1 MDKTDLIQLVG
12 VTITDDDLKQKVE
25 VESDPREIF
34 CSVKNITR
42 AEWAAA
48 GQKGLKPAACVV
60 IWANEYQG
68 EEIAIL
74 GGRRYGV
81 YRTYQPNPEEL
92 ELYLEKK
99 GGV

>member
-12 VTITDDDLKQKVE
+12 LTIVDDAQKQKVE
-25 VESDPREIF
+25 VENEPREIF

-60 IWANEYQG
+60 VWADEYQD

-74 GGRRYGV
+74 GGKRYGV
-81 YRTYQPNPEEL
+81 YRTYQPNPEEV
-92 ELYLEKK
+92 ELYLQKK